1 MTGDIVRCIAC
12 SSATHEQEDC
22 TYWDQAAAMRRAG
35 VQVTARELRE
45 IAEAARR

>member
-1 MTGDIVRCIAC
+1 MTGNVVRCLAC
-12 SSATHEQEDC
+12 SSAIHEKEDC
-22 TYWDQAAAMRRAG
+22 EYRDQADSMRRAG